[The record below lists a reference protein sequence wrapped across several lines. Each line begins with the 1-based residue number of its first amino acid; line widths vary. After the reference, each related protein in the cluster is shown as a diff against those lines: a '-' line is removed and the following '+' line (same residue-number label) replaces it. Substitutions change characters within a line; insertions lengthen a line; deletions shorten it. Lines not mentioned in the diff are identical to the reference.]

1 MSSAE
6 QETTTAAT
14 DADPT
19 DVLTITP
26 LGAGAEVGRS
36 CIILRFKSRNI
47 MLDCGVHPA
56 FTGLAALPFFD
67 EVDPGSI
74 DVILISHFHLDHAAA
89 LPYFMEKTTFKGKV
103 FMTHPTKAIYK
114 WMLSDYVRVTNAAQ
128 REDQLYSDADLER
141 SFANI
146 TAIDYH
152 QTVEVNGIRFTAL
165 NAGHVLGAAMFVIEV
180 DGARVLYTGDY
191 SREEDRH
198 LMAAESPK
206 ESIDVLVVESTY
218 GVQSHQPRHIRE
230 GRFTKV
236 VHDIVSGGG
245 RCLIPVFALGRA
257 QELLL
262 ILDEYWQARPE
273 LHRVPVYYASSLAK
287 KCMAIYQTYVNMMND
302 NIKGQVSQGRNPFNF
317 KHIQNLRHP
326 KEFRDQGP
334 CVMMASPAMLQ
345 SGFSREL
352 FEAWCGNRKNGIII
366 PGYVVE
372 GTLGK
377 HIMSEPREVESLTG
391 AMLPLRMTVEYISF
405 SAHVDFAQNSAFIEE
420 VKAPNVVL
428 VHGEAT
434 EMGRLRGALQ
444 HRYQDKMRIFTPRN
458 CESVEIVFQ
467 GKKYVKVVGKL
478 VDDGIKAGD
487 TISGVLVKRGF
498 EYMLMDRE
506 DLSKYTPFKE
516 FVLRE
521 RLTIPSKA
529 APSLVEHLLGNL
541 FGRQQ
546 VWAPKENVLQI
557 SEQFRLEHRQQ
568 EGAFVLEWVGN
579 SLTDLI
585 ADTIIGVIL
594 SAETSR
600 VSVKATLSTVT
611 HKHTHDKDEDDRNPL
626 LFLDVIK
633 RYLEEQ
639 FGHVEE
645 ALEDASYVL
654 RVEGRLVKVSMED
667 LTVSLVEEDE
677 EMGSGEG
684 SSASGEEE
692 DLREVVL
699 KRVQGA
705 LERVIQLI
713 RPPCVI

>member
-1 MSSAE
+1 M
-6 QETTTAAT
+6 
-14 DADPT
+14 DAIR
-19 DVLTITP
+19 LC
-26 LGAGAEVGRS
+26 S
-36 CIILRFKSRNI
+36 C
-47 MLDCGVHPA
+47 
-56 FTGLAALPFFD
+56 
-67 EVDPGSI
+67 
-74 DVILISHFHLDHAAA
+74 DVIITNTLLF
-89 LPYFMEKTTFKGKV
+89 
-103 FMTHPTKAIYK
+103 
-114 WMLSDYVRVTNAAQ
+114 RNAAQ
-128 REDQLYSDADLER
+128 REDQLYSDTDLER
-141 SFANI
+141 SFGNI

-152 QTVEVNGIRFTAL
+152 QTIDVNGIRFTAL
-165 NAGHVLGAAMFVIEV
+165 NAGHVLGAAMFVIEI
-180 DGARVLYTGDY
+180 DGAKVLYTGDY

-230 GRFTKV
+230 SRFTKL

-287 KCMAIYQTYVNMMND
+287 KCMTVYQTYVNMMND
-302 NIKGQVSQGRNPFNF
+302 NIRKQVSAGRNPFNF
-317 KHIQNLRHP
+317 KHVQNLKHP

-345 SGFSREL
+345 NGFSREL

-391 AMLPLRMTVEYISF
+391 AMIPLKMAVEYISF

-434 EMGRLRGALQ
+434 EMGRLKGALQ

-458 CESVEIVFQ
+458 CESVEIIFQ
-467 GKKYVKVVGKL
+467 GKKYVKVIGKL
-478 VDDGIKAGD
+478 VDSGIKAGD
-487 TISGVLVKRGF
+487 TVTGVLVKKGF
-498 EYMLMDRE
+498 EYMLMDKE

-529 APSLVEHLLGNL
+529 APSLVEHLLVNL

-546 VWAPKENVLQI
+546 VWSPKESQLQI
-557 SEQFRLEHRQQ
+557 SEQFNLEHQQ
-568 EGAFVLEWVGN
+568 DGSFVLEWVGN

-594 SAETSR
+594 AAETSR
-600 VSVKATLSTVT
+600 VSVKATQSTVS
-611 HKHTHDKDEDDRNPL
+611 HKHSHGQEEDDRNPL

-633 RYLEEQ
+633 KYLEEQ
-639 FGHVEE
+639 FGSVEE
-645 ALEDASYVL
+645 SLEDSSYIL
-654 RVEGRLVKVSMED
+654 RLERKLVRVSMED
-667 LTVSLVEEDE
+667 LTVSSVECEDE
-677 EMGSGEG
+677 DMGSESG
-684 SSASGEEE
+684 SSMSGEDE
-692 DLREVVL
+692 DLKERVL
-699 KRVQGA
+699 KRVQEA
-705 LERVIQLI
+705 LEQAIQLI
-713 RPPCVI
+713 RPPFVI